1 MKVHFVK
8 FIYSP
13 VAYTKVNY
21 LTKMKIM
28 MNVAL
33 VKVLL

>member
-13 VAYTKVNY
+13 MAYSSVNY
-21 LTKMKIM
+21 LTKMKITIHRE
-28 MNVAL
+28 L